1 MNSFI
6 KQNNNANTSRVGL
19 EPIFF
24 HSPNYTGGKIK
35 DQPTLT
41 AYKTRPNTP
50 NNGSCYNLC
59 TQKTWNNY
67 VTGEL
72 FQMFRVRLALLRG
85 CLVSVFK
92 HTFEYFKQY
101 YYIYFHTLFHP
112 HVY

>member
-50 NNGSCYNLC
+50 MGHVTTSAPKRNG
-59 TQKTWNNY
+59 TT
-67 VTGEL
+67 
-72 FQMFRVRLALLRG
+72 M
-85 CLVSVFK
+85 
-92 HTFEYFKQY
+92 
-101 YYIYFHTLFHP
+101 
-112 HVY
+112 